1 MQRVTNIFAEHG
13 IQYKIKAKMPFGM
26 HPFDSATIGGVGR
39 TSGNFEVRYS
49 ILIKK
54 DNIEYALSLIKTGA
68 SVPRVDKSPSVQKR
82 RNK

>member
-1 MQRVTNIFAEHG
+1 
-13 IQYKIKAKMPFGM
+13 MPFGM

-54 DNIEYALSLIKTGA
+54 DNIEYALSLIRT
-68 SVPRVDKSPSVQKR
+68 
-82 RNK
+82 

>member
-1 MQRVTNIFAEHG
+1 MMLFKYSTLLSNISASEIQRVTNIFAEHG

-54 DNIEYALSLIKTGA
+54 DNIEYALSLIKT
-68 SVPRVDKSPSVQKR
+68 
-82 RNK
+82 